1 MSAACP
7 SCGHAGMV
15 AFYEQDGVP
24 AHSVLILPSREEA
37 IAYPRGTI
45 RLAHCPACG
54 FIANVA
60 VDPGLRSYSGACEET
75 QGFSP
80 RFRAFADRLA
90 GDLVDR
96 HAIRGKTIVEIGC
109 GKAEFLAR
117 LCELGD
123 NRGVGIDPAAV
134 PERLDAEARGRVRLI
149 RDYFSERYLDLSGD
163 VVVCRHTL
171 EHIPDTGRFM
181 SLVRRSIGQRRDVLV
196 FFELPDVL
204 RVLREGAFWDIYY
217 EHCSYFTPGAL
228 ARLFRGNGFAVERL
242 ELAFDDQYILLEAR
256 ADGAPEPAPLPL
268 EEEPGSVASEVQAF
282 QDRLEAVRSEW
293 RERLDRLASER
304 RRVAIWGSGSKAVA
318 FLSTLGGERVVEHVV
333 DINPHRHGMYMPGS
347 GRQIVPPERLR
358 DDPPE
363 VVIAMNPIYRE
374 EIAADL
380 RELGVAAE
388 LLAL

>member
-1 MSAACP
+1 VSSACP

-15 AFYEQDGVP
+15 AFYEQDDVP
-24 AHSVLILPSREEA
+24 AHSVLLLPTREEA
-37 IAYPRGTI
+37 VAYPRGTI

-60 VDPGLRSYSGACEET
+60 VDPSLRSYSGDCEET

-80 RFRAFADRLA
+80 RFSAFADALA
-90 GDLVDR
+90 RDLVER
-96 HAIRGKTIVEIGC
+96 HGIRGRTIVEIGC
-109 GKAEFLAR
+109 GKAEFLAL
-117 LCELGD
+117 LCELGG

-134 PERLDAEARGRVRLI
+134 PERLDEEARGRVRLI
-149 RDYFSERYLDLSGD
+149 RDYFSERYLDLTGD

-181 SLVRRSIGQRRDVLV
+181 SLVRRSIGGRDGVLA

-217 EHCSYFTPGAL
+217 EHCSYFTPGSL
-228 ARLFRGNGFAVERL
+228 ARLFRATGFRVERL
-242 ELAFDDQYILLEAR
+242 ELAYDDQYILLEAR
-256 ADGAPEPAPLPL
+256 ADETGGGAPLQL
-268 EEEPGSVASEVQAF
+268 EEEPGSVASEVRAF
-282 QDRLEAVRSEW
+282 QERLEAVRSEW
-293 RERLDRLASER
+293 RERLHRLAGER

-318 FLSTLGGERVVEHVV
+318 FLTTLGGERVVAHVV

-347 GRQIVPPERLR
+347 GREIVPPERLR
-358 DDPPE
+358 DDPPD

-374 EIAADL
+374 EIGAHL
-380 RELGVAAE
+380 RELGVQAE

>member
-24 AHSVLILPSREEA
+24 AHSVLLLPSREEA
-37 IAYPRGTI
+37 VAYPRGTI

-60 VDPGLRSYSGACEET
+60 VDPSLRSYSGECEET

-80 RFRAFADRLA
+80 RFRDFADRLA
-90 GDLVDR
+90 RDLVER
-96 HAIRGKTIVEIGC
+96 HAIRGKTILELGC
-109 GKAEFLAR
+109 GKAEFLAV

-123 NRGVGIDPAAV
+123 NRGVGIDPASV
-134 PERLDAEARGRVRLI
+134 PERVDADARRRVRLI
-149 RDYFSERYLDLSGD
+149 RDYFSEHYLHLAAD

-171 EHIPDTGRFM
+171 EHIPDTSRFTR
-181 SLVRRSIGQRRDVLV
+181 LVRRSIGERSDVLV

-217 EHCSYFTPGAL
+217 EHCSYFTAGAL
-228 ARLFRGNGFAVERL
+228 ARLFRGTGFDVDRL
-242 ELAFDDQYILLEAR
+242 ELAYDDQYILLEAR
-256 ADGAPEPAPLPL
+256 PNGDAAASPLPL
-268 EEEPGSVASEVQAF
+268 EEEAASVADEVEAF
-282 QDRLEAVRSEW
+282 RERLRGVRAEW
-293 RERLDRLASER
+293 RERLDRLAAER
-304 RRVAIWGSGSKAVA
+304 RRVALWGSGSKAVA
-318 FLSTLGGERVVEHVV
+318 FLTTLGGERVVEHVV
-333 DINPHRHGMYMPGS
+333 DINPHRHGRYMPGS
-347 GRQIVPPERLR
+347 GREIVPPERLR
-358 DDPPE
+358 DEPPD

-374 EIAADL
+374 EIAANL
-380 RELGVAAE
+380 RRLGVDAE